1 MSPKTAI
8 LHPQKKHKYLIILI
22 LCAFTFAPLSL
33 YAQNPPKPLTADE
46 FNLASQINTVFRRA
60 VQQVLPSVVSLRVYK
75 KTNAPSLR
83 FFEPDQS
90 VSLGS
95 GIIIDSAGY
104 IITNNHVAEDYVK
117 IEVILTDGTEI
128 EAEEAY
134 LDPDTDLAIVRINP
148 GDKDLHAAKF
158 GDSDKAQVGDFVL
171 AIGSP
176 FSLTQT
182 VTMGIIS
189 FKGRQTNILGKWG
202 YEDFIQT
209 DADINKGN
217 SGGPLIN
224 LYGEIVGVNSNI
236 LSPTGVAAGYGFS
249 IPSNIAKSVSAQLI
263 ANKRVERGW
272 LGVNMIGLKD
282 VRSIPEDQIN
292 LALAQ
297 RGARRALGKIPLTVD
312 GVWISEVVD
321 GSPAQDAGLEL
332 YDVVIS
338 LDGKGYFTSRDLRDY
353 IATLSA
359 GYTATCVV
367 WRDGEQKTVDVTL
380 GDRAEARAEEEQTL
394 MAQAEALKDDA
405 RSRLFGQRDRER
417 SIVENPPKKDE
428 GKLGI
433 EVGLLN
439 PQYATSYGYAAD
451 TEGIFIRQV
460 TAKSL
465 GAQAKLQ
472 AGDIILS
479 IDGKE
484 VKTPQQVKE
493 IVDKADLKKGIRIK
507 IRNQDGEKIRIVQKD
522 PTE

>member
-1 MSPKTAI
+1 A
-8 LHPQKKHKYLIILI
+8 
-22 LCAFTFAPLSL
+22 SL
-33 YAQNPPKPLTADE
+33 YAQTPPKPLTADE
-46 FNLASQINTVFRRA
+46 LNLASQINTVFRRA

-75 KTNAPSLR
+75 KTDAPSLR

-95 GIIIDSAGY
+95 GIIIDPDGY
-104 IITNNHVAEDYVK
+104 IVTNNHVAEDYVK
-117 IEVILTDGTEI
+117 IEVILNDGSTV
-128 EAEEAY
+128 EAIDAY
-134 LDPDTDLAIVRINP
+134 LDPDTDLAIVHIDP
-148 GDKDLHAAKF
+148 SDKDLHAASF

-189 FKGRQTNILGKWG
+189 FKGRQTQILGKWG

-224 LYGEIVGVNSNI
+224 LFGEIVGVNSNI

-249 IPSNIAKSVSAQLI
+249 IPSNIAKNVSEQLI

-282 VRSIPEDQIN
+282 IRIVDTGEVD
-292 LALAQ
+292 LALGK
-297 RGARRALGKIPLTVD
+297 RGAGRALGKIPLTVD
-312 GVWISEVVD
+312 GVWISEVVG
-321 GSPAQDAGLEL
+321 GSPAEEAGLEL
-332 YDVVIS
+332 YDVVIT
-338 LDGKGYFTSRDLRDY
+338 LDGKEYFTSRELRDY
-353 IATLSA
+353 IATLSP
-359 GYTATCVV
+359 GHTAICDI
-367 WRDGEQKTVDVTL
+367 WRDGEKMTVKVTL

-394 MAQAEALKDDA
+394 LAQVEALKNETR
-405 RSRLFGQRDRER
+405 RSLFGRRDRER
-417 SIVENPPKKDE
+417 SIIENPPKNEE

-433 EVGLLN
+433 KIGLLT
-439 PQYATSYGYAAD
+439 PEYALSYGYAPD
-451 TEGIFIRQV
+451 VRGVFIVEV

-465 GAQAKLQ
+465 GEQAKLKV
-472 AGDIILS
+472 GDIILS

-484 VKTPQQVKE
+484 VKTPKQIKD
-493 IVDKADLKKGIRIK
+493 IVEKADLKKGIRIK
-507 IRNQDGEKIRIVQKD
+507 IRNKDGEKIRIVQKD
-522 PTE
+522 PTLK

>member
-1 MSPKTAI
+1 MTPITSNSQP
-8 LHPQKKHKYLIILI
+8 LKKHKYLIILT
-22 LCAFTFAPLSL
+22 LCAFTLAPLAL
-33 YAQNPPKPLTADE
+33 CAQTPPKPLTADE
-46 FNLASQINTVFRRA
+46 LNQAAQINTVFRRA

-75 KTNAPSLR
+75 KSDAPSLR
-83 FFEPDQS
+83 FLDPGES

-95 GIIIDSAGY
+95 GIIIDERGY
-104 IITNNHVAEDYVK
+104 IITNNHVAEDYIK
-117 IEVILTDGTEI
+117 IEVVLPDGSII
-128 EAEEAY
+128 EADEAY

-148 GDKDLHAAKF
+148 ADKDLHAARF
-158 GDSDKAQVGDFVL
+158 GDSDQTEVGDFVL

-189 FKGRQTNILGKWG
+189 FKGRQTRILGEWG

-249 IPSNIAKSVSAQLI
+249 IPSNIAKYVSEQLI

-272 LGVNMIGLKD
+272 LGVKMIGLKD
-282 VRSIPEDQIN
+282 IRIVPEDQVEF
-292 LALAQ
+292 AFER
-297 RGARRALGKIPLTVD
+297 RGARRALAKVPQTVD
-312 GVWISEVVD
+312 GVWVTEVVNQ
-321 GSPAQDAGLEL
+321 SPADAAGFEL
-332 YDVVIS
+332 WDVVITF
-338 LDGKGYFTSRDLRDY
+338 DGKKYTASSELRDY
-353 IATLSA
+353 IATLNP
-359 GYTATCVV
+359 GHEATCEI
-367 WRDGEQKTVDVTL
+367 WRDGKKMKVEVTL
-380 GDRAEARAEEEQTL
+380 GDRTAARAEEEQTL
-394 MAQAEALKDDA
+394 LAQAQALKDDA
-405 RSRLFGQRDRER
+405 RSRLFGQRDKE
-417 SIVENPPKKDE
+417 IVENPPTKEE

-433 EVGLLN
+433 KVGFLT
-439 PQYATSYGYAAD
+439 PQYALSYGYAAD
-451 TEGIFIRQV
+451 TEGIFISEV

-465 GAQAKLQ
+465 GEQAQLKT
-472 AGDIILS
+472 GDIILS

-484 VKTPQQVKE
+484 VKTPQQIKD

-522 PTE
+522 PINK